1 MAIAMP
7 VVCHILLYFRFSVK
21 GGCQNSVITHGTHTA
36 GIGEQA
42 GIVLFSQWNEFCRLR
57 TLVLG
62 HSDTDSIH
70 DLRVASR
77 RMRATL
83 ALFSPFIT
91 GNSLKTISKEI
102 RRVTRTLGQVRN
114 IDEAIIYFTRVL
126 PHLPTLAE
134 DLRRAREK
142 EIKAVFKVLKV
153 LSFKDMDRKL
163 RAAVSELAGGSS
175 RDSIDNGL
183 PTYLSDM
190 SIQRYQALYDLLLP
204 ATIPEKMEVR
214 HGLRIA
220 IKKWRYLL
228 ETVGQVCGQDF
239 GATLEILKE
248 YQTVLG
254 SLNDMVEFA
263 VLCDRLV
270 LPAEEAQEIK
280 SALAQDS
287 ARYLDNFMTVA
298 ASRPLQYTFLL

>member
-7 VVCHILLYFRFSVK
+7 AVCHILLYLRFSVK
-21 GGCQNSVITHGTHTA
+21 GGCQKSVITHGTHTA
-36 GIGEQA
+36 DIGEQA

-62 HSDTDSIH
+62 HSDPDSIH

-83 ALFSPFIT
+83 ALFSPFIA
-91 GNSLKTISKEI
+91 GNSLKNISKEI

-114 IDEAIIYFTRVL
+114 IDEAIIYFTRLL

-134 DLRRAREK
+134 RFSRARER

-153 LSFKDMDRKL
+153 LSCNDMDRKL
-163 RAAVSELAGGSS
+163 RAAVSELAGGPS
-175 RDSIDNGL
+175 RASIDHGL
-183 PTYLSDM
+183 PIYLSDM
-190 SIQRYQALYDLLLP
+190 SIQRYQALYDLLTP
-204 ATIPEKMEVR
+204 ATIPENMEVR

-228 ETVGQVCGQDF
+228 ETVGQVCGRDF

-254 SLNDMVEFA
+254 SLNDMVEFGA
-263 VLCDRLV
+263 LCDRLV

-287 ARYLDNFMTVA
+287 ARYLAHFMTVA